1 MSKGKGKASRL
12 GGELLAS
19 VEAHVATQ
27 IRTELATSGLTII
40 RMESMASGIG
50 KRIAENLRHTW
61 GGQLVYF
68 PVDRSR
74 RDAQVYEEFTGDNHA
89 ELARTY
95 HVCVQTI
102 YKIVKAERERR
113 RFKQLTLL

>member
-1 MSKGKGKASRL
+1 MSKGTGKASRL
-12 GGELLAS
+12 GSELLAS
-19 VEAHVATQ
+19 VESHISTQ
-27 IRTELATSGLTII
+27 IRAELVKNGLPAS
-40 RMESMASGIG
+40 RMETLASGIG
-50 KRIAENLRHTW
+50 KHIAETLRYTW

-102 YKIVKAERERR
+102 YKIIKAEKERR
-113 RFKQLTLL
+113 RHKQLTLL